1 MSEKGKVHPIVKEV
15 LNLARVGKEPIE
27 LDEDAIDQI
36 QDSLEDIFE
45 SPELF
50 KAVVDIINLA
60 NLLEQEGSPTA
71 SFALITVI
79 ASAAEPLKKLN
90 DKREKMG

>member
-15 LNLARVGKEPIE
+15 LNLAQVGKEPIE

-36 QDSLEDIFE
+36 QDSLEDLFE

-50 KAVVDIINLA
+50 KAVVDLINLA
-60 NLLEQEGSPTA
+60 KLLEEEGSPTA
-71 SFALITVI
+71 SLSLMTIV

-90 DKREKMG
+90 DKREKKS